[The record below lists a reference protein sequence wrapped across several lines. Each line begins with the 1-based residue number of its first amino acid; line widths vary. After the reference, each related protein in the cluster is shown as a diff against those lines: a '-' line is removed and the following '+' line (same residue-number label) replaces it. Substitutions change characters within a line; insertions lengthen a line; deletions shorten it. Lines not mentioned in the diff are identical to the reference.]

1 MWLGLNW
8 VERYLRIA
16 SVFEKLEILLFSFRS
31 VSHQIDN
38 QPWENCNGNITG
50 QRTRMQCSNPML
62 ENPKRIPINEL
73 TKRSHAHAHNKIT
86 TTHKNY
92 CIQWNLEHHSLPLVA
107 CFASF
112 RYITCKSLCSFHF
125 YDLNISYEA
134 YYWYVLFSSFAARS
148 YFLILSIS
156 YSVWVCFS

>member
-1 MWLGLNW
+1 MFKSDAW
-8 VERYLRIA
+8 
-16 SVFEKLEILLFSFRS
+16 K
-31 VSHQIDN
+31 
-38 QPWENCNGNITG
+38 
-50 QRTRMQCSNPML
+50 
-62 ENPKRIPINEL
+62 PKRIPINEL
-73 TKRSHAHAHNKIT
+73 TKRSHAHAHAHNKIT

-134 YYWYVLFSSFAARS
+134 SYYWYVLFSSFVARS

-156 YSVWVCFS
+156 YSVCVSVPLNRDPVRCSFLHYVQHFYATTYESTWAPYIFTM